1 MIIPYVVCAMSKV
14 GVCRPERK
22 ETGKEVGKDEVMEE
36 ANCYL
41 SLLMWWEKLRQ
52 STCSLS
58 ASLLA
63 RV

>member
-14 GVCRPERK
+14 GVCRSERK
-22 ETGKEVGKDEVMEE
+22 ETGKEVGKDEVREE
-36 ANCYL
+36 ANYYP
-41 SLLMWWEKLRQ
+41 SKLRQ
-52 STCSLS
+52 HTCLLS